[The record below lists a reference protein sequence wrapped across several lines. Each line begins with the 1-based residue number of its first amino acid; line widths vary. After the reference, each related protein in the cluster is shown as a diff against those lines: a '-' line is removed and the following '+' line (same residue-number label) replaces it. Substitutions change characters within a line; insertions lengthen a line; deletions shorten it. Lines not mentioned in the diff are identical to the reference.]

1 MERIIYCHCAFAR
14 VLPPATKTAV
24 LACLAQSDAPFDAVP
39 DLCEMS
45 ARRDDRLA
53 EFASGGP
60 LTIVACHPRAVRGLF
75 RSAGQS
81 LPAEGARI
89 LDMRSDT
96 ADAITASLAEL
107 TK

>member
-24 LACLAQSDAPFDAVP
+24 LAYLAQSDAPFDAVP

-53 EFASGGP
+53 EFARGGP
-60 LTIVACHPRAVRGLF
+60 LTIVACHARAVHGLF
-75 RSAGQS
+75 HSAGQS
-81 LPAEGARI
+81 LSEEGARI
-89 LDMRSDT
+89 LNMRSDT
-96 ADAITASLAEL
+96 PDTITAALAAL
-107 TK
+107 IK